1 MGRIRSG
8 RRRASEPTGQSSA
21 GHELRSSGRAHCQAI
36 ERRMSYTLTTPLYY
50 VNDRAHLGSTY
61 TTLACDAIARYQ
73 RLCGL
78 EVTFITGCDEHGQKI
93 QRTAEAAG
101 LSPQAHCDRVSEGYR
116 DLWERWQIS
125 NNRFIRTTDPRHHQ
139 LVEQFFARVEAS
151 GDVLEG
157 RQQGWYCV
165 ACEEFKDDPHEAQDP
180 ECPIHRKPLEWRD
193 ELNLFFRLSRYQNQI
208 EELIRRPGFIAPA
221 SRQREVENFV
231 AQGLRDFSIS
241 RIDLP
246 WGIPVPGH
254 AGHTFYVWFD
264 ALLGYLSALLQS
276 DAARTGESLDAE
288 HPVDLDQ
295 VLQRGWPAQL
305 HVIGKDILR
314 FHAVYWPA
322 MLLSAG
328 LPLPER
334 VFGHGF
340 LTREGQ
346 KMGKSLGNVLD
357 PEVLLERCGRDA
369 VRWYLLRDIPFGEDG
384 DFQQQRF
391 SDLVNNDLANTIG
404 NLLNRTSSMARK
416 WFGEAVPAAGDAA
429 CSSHPLAQT
438 AGQVASQF
446 REAMDQLE
454 FRPAAEAILQLAT
467 AANGYLNE
475 RAPWTAMKQPG
486 QEGQV
491 GQDLYAVL
499 ECCRLVAVLLSP
511 LLPDLSARMLE
522 QLALEP
528 FDSASPADGASPWI
542 SALAWGGLPAG
553 QHLPTSQPVMQRLDL
568 DGPL

>member
-1 MGRIRSG
+1 
-8 RRRASEPTGQSSA
+8 
-21 GHELRSSGRAHCQAI
+21 
-36 ERRMSYTLTTPLYY
+36 MSYTLTTPLYY

-61 TTLACDAIARYQ
+61 TTIACDAMARYQ
-73 RLCGL
+73 RLRG
-78 EVTFITGCDEHGQKI
+78 ERVTFITGCDEHGQKI

-101 LSPQAHCDRVSEGYR
+101 VSPQDHCDQVSAGYR
-116 DLWERWQIS
+116 DLWQRWQIS
-125 NNRFIRTTDPRHHQ
+125 HDRFIRTTDPRHRQ

-151 GDVLEG
+151 GDVVEG

-180 ECPIHRKPLEWRD
+180 ECSIHRKPLEWRD
-193 ELNLFFRLSRYQNQI
+193 ELNLFFRLSRYQEAI
-208 EELIRRPGFIAPA
+208 ESLIRQPGFIEPA
-221 SRQREVENFV
+221 SRRREVENFV

-241 RIDLP
+241 RLDLP

-254 AGHTFYVWFD
+254 PGHTFYVWFD
-264 ALLGYLSALLQS
+264 ALLGYLSALLE
-276 DAARTGESLDAE
+276 DPAPGAA
-288 HPVDLDQ
+288 PPDLNQ
-295 VLQRGWPAQL
+295 LLQQGWPAQL

-357 PEVLLERCGRDA
+357 PDVLLQRCGRDA
-369 VRWYLLRDIPFGEDG
+369 VRWYLLRDIPFGDDG

-416 WFGEAVPAAGDAA
+416 WFAAAVPPAGTALSDQ
-429 CSSHPLAQT
+429 HPLALAAAHA
-438 AGQVASQF
+438 AGEVREGLDALKF
-446 REAMDQLE
+446 R
-454 FRPAAEAILQLAT
+454 RAAEAVLQLAGT
-467 AANGYLNE
+467 ANGYLNDQ
-475 RAPWTAMKQPG
+475 APWKQMKQPG
-486 QEGQV
+486 QEAAV
-491 GQDLYAVL
+491 AADLYAVL
-499 ECCRLVAVLLSP
+499 EAARWVAVLLAP
-511 LLPDLSARMLE
+511 LVPELSGRMLA
-522 QLALEP
+522 QLAQEP
-528 FDSASPADGASPWI
+528 LGSDADSGPGPGSSLATAASPWLKAQRWGVLEPGQ
-542 SALAWGGLPAG
+542 ALPE
-553 QHLPTSQPVMQRLDL
+553 PEPVMLRLEL

>member
-1 MGRIRSG
+1 
-8 RRRASEPTGQSSA
+8 
-21 GHELRSSGRAHCQAI
+21 
-36 ERRMSYTLTTPLYY
+36 MSYTLTTPLYY

-73 RLCGL
+73 RLCG
-78 EVTFITGCDEHGQKI
+78 EPVTFITGCDEHGQKI

-101 LSPQAHCDRVSEGYR
+101 LTPQAHCDRVSEGYR
-116 DLWERWQIS
+116 QLWQQWQIS
-125 NNRFIRTTDPRHHQ
+125 NNRFIRTTEPRHRA

-180 ECPIHRKPLEWRD
+180 ECAIHRKPLEWRD
-193 ELNLFFRLSRYQNQI
+193 ELNLFFRLSRYQEQI
-208 EELIRRPGFIAPA
+208 EELIRRPGFISPA
-221 SRQREVENFV
+221 SRQKEVENFV

-246 WGIPVPGH
+246 WGIAVPGH

-264 ALLGYLSALLQS
+264 ALLGYLSALLDPDQ
-276 DAARTGESLDAE
+276 
-288 HPVDLDQ
+288 PVELEQ

-346 KMGKSLGNVLD
+346 KMGKSLGNVLN

-369 VRWYLLRDIPFGEDG
+369 VRWYLLRDIPFGDDG

-391 SDLVNNDLANTIG
+391 SDLVNSDLANTIG

-416 WFGEAVPAAGDAA
+416 WFAEVVPPAADAGA
-429 CSSHPLAQT
+429 DHPLAQA
-438 AGQVASQF
+438 AGQAAAQF
-446 REAMDQLE
+446 AEAMERLE
-454 FRPAAEAILQLAT
+454 FRPAAEAILQLAS
-467 AANGYLNE
+467 AANGYLND
-475 RAPWTAMKQPG
+475 RAPWSAMKQPG
-486 QEGQV
+486 QERQV
-491 GQDLYAVL
+491 GSDLYAVL
-499 ECCRLVAVLLSP
+499 ESSRIVAVLLAP

-522 QLALEP
+522 QLGLEP
-528 FDSASPADGASPWI
+528 FASESTVAGPSPWR
-542 SALAWGGLPAG
+542 SALAWGGLPVG
-553 QHLPTSQPVMQRLDL
+553 QPLPQPQPVMQRLDL